1 MPPPHRQ
8 VCAACVKSKRRC
20 DMAIPK
26 CYRCRVRLLECHYP
40 SSSRRTLPTSLTSLP
55 QEVDT
60 TPADQFETSL
70 QIRDPDFDFNLLAD
84 NLSLPPFPD
93 YDLDWQEAMTN
104 IQDFSVPDILSANDT
119 AGRSVLAGQIY
130 QHRVVYAVE
139 RFKSFPKQ
147 LVIQGQNPFMH
158 HRMLGEHLSK
168 PLCRILGIC
177 SFYQMKSETNKHLVY
192 SSIQE
197 YADELISVPQ
207 MAESDMDLLAITQTW
222 ILLQIIRLFDGDI
235 RQRANAEHAH
245 PFFLNSI
252 RRLQQR
258 MKGVKDPGQDIASII
273 RTQGS
278 NAWEAWSLAE
288 SIRRTVILGHSLDGL
303 YSFLKNGW
311 DDAREFEVLSFFGQ
325 GALWCA
331 TSRFEWESAVAQ
343 RQALP
348 IKLSDWDSCL
358 MNAKPEDMDE
368 LGIIIMVL
376 VKGVDYCCHWVG
388 NGLLKKF
395 GLKT

>member
-1 MPPPHRQ
+1 
-8 VCAACVKSKRRC
+8 
-20 DMAIPK
+20 MAIPK
-26 CYRCRVRLLECHYP
+26 CYRCRVRSLECHYP
-40 SSSRRTLPTSLTSLP
+40 SSSLRRTLPTSSASLP
-55 QEVDT
+55 QGVDT
-60 TPADQFETSL
+60 ISADEYETSL
-70 QIRDPDFDFNLLAD
+70 QTQGAAFDFNLLAD

-93 YDLDWQEAMTN
+93 YDLDWQEAMTH

-139 RFKSFPKQ
+139 RFKSFPTQ
-147 LVIQGQNPFMH
+147 LVLQGQNPFIH
-158 HRMLGEHLSK
+158 NRLLGEHLSK

-177 SFYQMKSETNKHLVY
+177 SFYQIKSETNKHLVY
-192 SSIQE
+192 ASIQQ
-197 YADELISVPQ
+197 YSDELIDIPQ
-207 MAESDMDLLAITQTW
+207 MAESDIELLAITQAW

-235 RQRANAEHAH
+235 RQRSNAENAH
-245 PFFLNSI
+245 PVFLNSI

-258 MKGVKDPGQDIASII
+258 MKSVKNPGQDIASII

-278 NAWEAWSLAE
+278 DAWEAWSLAE
-288 SIRRTVILGHSLDGL
+288 SIRRTVMLGHSLDGL

-311 DDAREFEVLSFFGQ
+311 DDASQFEVLSFFGQ

-348 IKLSDWDSCL
+348 IQLSNWDSCL
-358 MNAKPEDMDE
+358 MSAKPEDMEE
-368 LGIIIMVL
+368 LGIIIMAL

-388 NGLLKKF
+388 NDLLKKF
-395 GLKT
+395 GLNS

>member
-1 MPPPHRQ
+1 
-8 VCAACVKSKRRC
+8 
-20 DMAIPK
+20 MAIPK
-26 CYRCRVRLLECHYP
+26 CYRCRVRSLECHYP
-40 SSSRRTLPTSLTSLP
+40 FPSSRRTLSTSSTSLP
-55 QEVDT
+55 HGIDT
-60 TPADQFETSL
+60 TLVHERETSL
-70 QIRDPDFDFNLLAD
+70 QTQDPAFDFNLLAD
-84 NLSLPPFPD
+84 NLTLPPFPD

-104 IQDFSVPDILSANDT
+104 IQDFSVPDILSANDA

-139 RFKSFPKQ
+139 RFKSFPTQ
-147 LVIQGQNPFMH
+147 LVLQGQNPFIH
-158 HRMLGEHLSK
+158 NRLLGEHLSK
-168 PLCRILGIC
+168 PLCSILGIC

-192 SSIQE
+192 GSIQQ

-207 MAESDMDLLAITQTW
+207 TAESDMELLALTQTW

-245 PFFLNSI
+245 PHFLSSI

-258 MKGVKDPGQDIASII
+258 MKSVKDPGQDIASIV
-273 RTQGS
+273 RSQGS
-278 NAWEAWSLAE
+278 DAWEGWSLGE

-311 DDAREFEVLSFFGQ
+311 DDAHEFEVLSFFGQ

-348 IKLSDWDSCL
+348 IQLSNWDSCL
-358 MNAKPEDMDE
+358 MNAKPEDMEE
-368 LGIIIMVL
+368 LGIVIMVL

-388 NGLLKKF
+388 NDFLKKF
-395 GLKT
+395 GLKV

>member
-1 MPPPHRQ
+1 
-8 VCAACVKSKRRC
+8 
-20 DMAIPK
+20 MAIPK
-26 CYRCRVRLLECHYP
+26 CYRCRVRSLECHYP
-40 SSSRRTLPTSLTSLP
+40 SSSRRTLPTGSIPAP
-55 QEVDT
+55 QGVDD
-60 TPADQFETSL
+60 TPANEYETTL
-70 QIRDPDFDFNLLAD
+70 QIQDLAFDFNLVAD

-104 IQDFSVPDILSANDT
+104 IQDFSVPDILSADDT

-139 RFKSFPKQ
+139 RFKSFPAQ
-147 LVIQGQNPFMH
+147 LVVQGQNPFMH
-158 HRMLGEHLSK
+158 NRLLGEHLSK
-168 PLCRILGIC
+168 RLCRILGIC

-192 SSIQE
+192 SSIQQ
-197 YADELISVPQ
+197 YADELIGIPQ
-207 MAESDMDLLAITQTW
+207 MASTDTELLAITQTW

-235 RQRANAEHAH
+235 RQRANAEIAR

-258 MKGVKDPGQDIASII
+258 MKSVKDPGQDMACII
-273 RTQGS
+273 KAQGS
-278 NAWEAWSLAE
+278 DAWEAWSLAE

-331 TSRFEWESAVAQ
+331 TSRFQWESAVAQ

-348 IKLSDWDSCL
+348 IQLSNWDSCL
-358 MNAKPEDMDE
+358 MNAKPEDMEE

-388 NGLLKKF
+388 NDLLKKF